1 VRFWLPKDAIT
12 GDIATAAL
20 SNHLARWGE
29 PWFGARKISVARL
42 RRDEVVPHASVLE
55 TRGTAASVEIAGDRK
70 RRLLEALLDID
81 LTQEMR
87 TEGDNHVL
95 DALLAEVSAE
105 LVGALDELS
114 AGTSV
119 SPDEDNNVRATIT
132 AGAREI
138 LDIIVPEAALVPLI
152 KAQIGI
158 APAANRA
165 FAVRTAGLK
174 GMRVTARATLGH
186 AELSVADVRGL
197 APGDVLVLDR
207 SLNQPVEL
215 CLAEGGSVFARGV
228 LRKSETGISIQL

>member
-1 VRFWLPKDAIT
+1 VRFWLPKDAFT
-12 GDIATAAL
+12 GDVATAAL
-20 SNHLARWGE
+20 SDCLARWGE
-29 PWFGARKISVARL
+29 PWFGARKLSAARL
-42 RRDEVVPHASVLE
+42 RRDEAVPHASVLE

-70 RRLLEALLDID
+70 RRLLEALLDTD
-81 LTQEMR
+81 LTQETR

-105 LVGALDELS
+105 LVGALGELS

-119 SPDEDNNVRATIT
+119 SPDEDNVRATIT

-138 LDIIVPEAALVPLI
+138 LDVIVPEAALVPLI
-152 KAQIGI
+152 KAQIGV

-186 AELSVADVRGL
+186 AELSVADVQGL

-207 SLNQPVEL
+207 GLNQPVEL
-215 CLAEGGSVFARGV
+215 CLAEGGAAFARGV
-228 LRKSETGISIQL
+228 LRKSENGISIQL